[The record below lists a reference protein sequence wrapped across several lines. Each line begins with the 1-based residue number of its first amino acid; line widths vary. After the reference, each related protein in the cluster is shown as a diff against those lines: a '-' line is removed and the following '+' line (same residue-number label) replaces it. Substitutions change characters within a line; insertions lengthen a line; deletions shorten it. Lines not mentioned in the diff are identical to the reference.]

1 MDWKDI
7 FLWIEKIADF
17 DKIFDTSKLSNK
29 STLDLS
35 LASAYLFRIL
45 SLGLRRERKGYQLYI
60 INWMP
65 EDQIV
70 TGSKQ
75 RPLISN
81 TRKKNLSSRS
91 LDPCLPHR
99 HWPGRLQWLCFL
111 TSQNP
116 HPPNWEQAAGDI
128 SEKQDWLRS
137 DYFKLFRQPSCGGL
151 EVERWSDNRTDSA
164 LVGSNPV

>member
-1 MDWKDI
+1 MTQKQQIELTDGLKSF

-45 SLGLRRERKGYQLYI
+45 SLRLRWERKENQLYV
-60 INWMP
+60 INLMS

-91 LDPCLPHR
+91 LDLCLPHR
-99 HWPGRLQWLCFL
+99 H
-111 TSQNP
+111 
-116 HPPNWEQAAGDI
+116 
-128 SEKQDWLRS
+128 
-137 DYFKLFRQPSCGGL
+137 
-151 EVERWSDNRTDSA
+151 
-164 LVGSNPV
+164 